1 MKTNCPGCDKD
12 ADVETMDIFCDSCGK
27 QVVYDTHT
35 ATNKVDLKM
44 SIKCPKGC
52 GGRATIEDIQLYCP
66 LCN

>member
-12 ADVETMDIFCDSCGK
+12 ADVETIDIFCDSCGK

-35 ATNKVDLKM
+35 ATKKVDLYM
-44 SIKCPKGC
+44 SIRCPKGC
-52 GGRATIEDIQLYCP
+52 GGKATIEDIELNCP